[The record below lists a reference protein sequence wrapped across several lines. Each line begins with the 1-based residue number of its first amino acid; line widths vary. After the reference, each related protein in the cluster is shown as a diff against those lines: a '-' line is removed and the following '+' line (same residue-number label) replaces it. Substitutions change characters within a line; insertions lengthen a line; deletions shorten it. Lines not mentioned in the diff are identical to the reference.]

1 MSVLSVISPV
11 RDVARYVPDL
21 LASLSA
27 NVRPGFEFL
36 VVDDGSTDATAELL
50 RRARVP
56 GLRILTHQAPGGP
69 SAARNTGLAEASGRY
84 VTFLDGDDWIRP
96 GYLAELVAA
105 IETLGCDFVM
115 TDHIEAKGARRIL
128 RVPPEARLGERLPAR
143 PAILPQHDKSMVDYP
158 YTWAGIYRRA
168 LGPLLEF
175 DPRLHTAED
184 RPWFWRLYRRAD
196 DFAVVSLRGLFY
208 RRGATTALTRIG
220 DARQLH
226 YFDAFD
232 GILADLTADGEPPE
246 LHYKAIRNYCAI
258 MARQIGAE
266 ARLTPGLQATQRARA
281 AATLR
286 TFPPDVLASVL
297 RGWGPER
304 RDLLEGVAGLT
315 DQPPRGTRG
324 TRSARR
330 TRMSAR

>member
-1 MSVLSVISPV
+1 MPVLSVISPV

-27 NVRPGFEFL
+27 NARPGFEFL
-36 VVDDGSTDATAELL
+36 VVDDGSADATADLL

-56 GLRILTHQAPGGP
+56 GLKVLTRETPGGP
-69 SAARNTGLAEASGRY
+69 SAARNTGLAEASGAY

-105 IETLGCDFVM
+105 IEALGCDFVM
-115 TDHIEAKGARRIL
+115 TDHIEARGARRIL
-128 RVPPEARLGERLPAR
+128 RVPPEARLGEPLPAR
-143 PAILPQHDKSMVDYP
+143 AAILPQHDKSMVDYP
-158 YTWAGIYRRA
+158 YTWAGIYRRS

-196 DFAVVSLRGLFY
+196 DFAVVSLRGVFY
-208 RRGATTALTRIG
+208 RRGTTTSLTRIG

-226 YFDAFD
+226 FFDAFD
-232 GILADLTADGEPPE
+232 TILADLDADGEPPE
-246 LHYKAIRNYCAI
+246 MRYKAIRNYCAI
-258 MARQIGAE
+258 IARQITAE
-266 ARLTPGLQATQRARA
+266 ARLTPKLRAAQRARA
-281 AATLR
+281 ATTLR
-286 TFPPDVLASVL
+286 ALPADVLASVL
-297 RGWGPER
+297 HGWGPER
-304 RDLLEGVAGLT
+304 RELLEGVAGLA
-315 DQPPRGTRG
+315 DQPRLST
-324 TRSARR
+324 RR